1 MGWRARLAHRK
12 FYARQQVYIVKL
24 GNMVRKKNLRARAL
38 TRGALVRMKLKAIR
52 SGVWFK
58 NLSKDERNFMDLV
71 VRVTSKVRSF
81 LLAKLL
87 FQIVEKLLE
96 GEVSRLMRTVG
107 KPLAQKLSEI
117 AQGWG
122 NRSAR
127 RWSEDP
133 GFVQYLSIMCL
144 NKT

>member
-1 MGWRARLAHRK
+1 
-12 FYARQQVYIVKL
+12 
-24 GNMVRKKNLRARAL
+24 MVRKKNLRARAL